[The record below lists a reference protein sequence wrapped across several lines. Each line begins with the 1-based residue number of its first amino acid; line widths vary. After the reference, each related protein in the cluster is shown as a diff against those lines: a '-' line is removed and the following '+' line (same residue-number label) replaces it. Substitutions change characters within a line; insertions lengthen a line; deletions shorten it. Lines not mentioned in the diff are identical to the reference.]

1 MKKDGVDN
9 TLQFILKETTP
20 ILELTNNSKIEES
33 DKKLFRGTIIDGQ
46 LKTRIINIRGKKL
59 PFKFI
64 QLKDKK
70 GYISPQVVNLYIGK
84 FANFVQED
92 IEEDIIEEESTNNKE
107 NKTNKKQKKKKN
119 FIINYGLPIIG
130 CVAGYLIAKKT
141 DADNK
146 KMIGFILFFGLLG
159 ILPRYMYKN

>member
-1 MKKDGVDN
+1 MKKDGINN

-20 ILELTNNSKIEES
+20 ILELGAKSNIEES
-33 DKKLFRGTIIDGQ
+33 DKKLLRGTIIEGQ
-46 LKTRIINIRGKKL
+46 LKTRIVNIKGERI

-84 FANFVQED
+84 FANFVDDQEQ
-92 IEEDIIEEESTNNKE
+92 EEITEETKPYQ
-107 NKTNKKQKKKKN
+107 KPKKAKN
-119 FIINYGLPIIG
+119 FVINYGLPVIG
-130 CVAGYLIAKKT
+130 ASIGYFVAKRT
-141 DADNK
+141 EADEK

-159 ILPRYMYKN
+159 FLPIYLYKK

>member
-1 MKKDGVDN
+1 MKNDGINN

-20 ILELTNNSKIEES
+20 ILELGAKSTIEES
-33 DKKLFRGTIIDGQ
+33 DKKLLRGTIIEGQ
-46 LKTRIINIRGKKL
+46 LKTRIVNIKGERI

-84 FANFVQED
+84 FANFVDDQEQ
-92 IEEDIIEEESTNNKE
+92 EEITEETKPYQKPKKATN
-107 NKTNKKQKKKKN
+107 
-119 FIINYGLPIIG
+119 FVINYGLPVIG
-130 CVAGYLIAKKT
+130 ATIGYFVAKKT
-141 DADNK
+141 EADEK

-159 ILPRYMYKN
+159 FLPRYLYKK

>member
-1 MKKDGVDN
+1 MKNEGVNN
-9 TLQFILKETTP
+9 TLQFILKETSP
-20 ILELTNNSKIEES
+20 IYELTNKSIIEES

-46 LKTRIINIRGKKL
+46 LKTRIINIRGKKI

-92 IEEDIIEEESTNNKE
+92 IEEDIFGHDIATFTCP
-107 NKTNKKQKKKKN
+107 KTGKVTKSLV
-119 FIINYGLPIIG
+119 F
-130 CVAGYLIAKKT
+130 
-141 DADNK
+141 
-146 KMIGFILFFGLLG
+146 
-159 ILPRYMYKN
+159 RS

>member
-1 MKKDGVDN
+1 MKKDGINN

-20 ILELTNNSKIEES
+20 ILELGAKSNIEES
-33 DKKLFRGTIIDGQ
+33 DKKLLRGTIIEGQ
-46 LKTRIINIRGKKL
+46 LKTRIVNIKGERI

-84 FANFVQED
+84 FANFVDDQEQ
-92 IEEDIIEEESTNNKE
+92 EEITEETKPYQ
-107 NKTNKKQKKKKN
+107 KPKKAKN
-119 FIINYGLPIIG
+119 FVINYGLPVIG
-130 CVAGYLIAKKT
+130 ASIGYFVAKRT
-141 DADNK
+141 EADEK

-159 ILPRYMYKN
+159 FLPRYLYKK

>member
-1 MKKDGVDN
+1 MKKDGINN

-20 ILELTNNSKIEES
+20 ILELGAKSNIEES
-33 DKKLFRGTIIDGQ
+33 DKKLLRGTIIEGQ
-46 LKTRIINIRGKKL
+46 LKTRIVNIKGERI

-84 FANFVQED
+84 FANFVDDQEQ
-92 IEEDIIEEESTNNKE
+92 EEITEETKPYQ
-107 NKTNKKQKKKKN
+107 KPKKAKN
-119 FIINYGLPIIG
+119 FVINYGLPVIG
-130 CVAGYLIAKKT
+130 ATIGYFVAKRT
-141 DADNK
+141 QADEK

-159 ILPRYMYKN
+159 FLPRYLYNK

>member
-1 MKKDGVDN
+1 MKNDGINN

-20 ILELTNNSKIEES
+20 ILELGAKSSIEES
-33 DKKLFRGTIIDGQ
+33 DKKLLRGTIIEGQ
-46 LKTRIINIRGKKL
+46 LKTRIVNIKGERI

-84 FANFVQED
+84 FANFVDDQEQ
-92 IEEDIIEEESTNNKE
+92 EEITEETKPYQ
-107 NKTNKKQKKKKN
+107 KPKKAKN
-119 FIINYGLPIIG
+119 LVINYGLPVIG
-130 CVAGYLIAKKT
+130 ATIGYFVAKRT
-141 DADNK
+141 EADEK

-159 ILPRYMYKN
+159 FLPRYLYKK

>member
-1 MKKDGVDN
+1 MNKDGINN

-20 ILELTNNSKIEES
+20 ILELGDKSTIEES
-33 DKKLFRGTIIDGQ
+33 DKKLLRGTIINGQ
-46 LKTRIINIRGKKL
+46 LKTRIVNIDGQRI

-84 FANFVQED
+84 FANFTEAD
-92 IEEDIIEEESTNNKE
+92 NEEEITQETEPYQKP
-107 NKTNKKQKKKKN
+107 KKSRN
-119 FIINYGLPIIG
+119 FVINYGLPVVGATIG
-130 CVAGYLIAKKT
+130 YFIAKKT
-141 DADNK
+141 DADEK

-159 ILPRYMYKN
+159 FLPRYLYKK

>member
-1 MKKDGVDN
+1 MKKDGINN

-20 ILELTNNSKIEES
+20 ILELGQKSSIEES
-33 DKKLFRGTIIDGQ
+33 DKKLLRGTIINGQ
-46 LKTRIINIRGKKL
+46 LKTRIVNIDGERI

-84 FANFVQED
+84 FANFVEA
-92 IEEDIIEEESTNNKE
+92 ENKE
-107 NKTNKKQKKKKN
+107 EVTQETEPYKKPKKTRN
-119 FIINYGLPIIG
+119 FVINYGLPVIG
-130 CVAGYLIAKKT
+130 GAIGYYVAKKT
-141 DADNK
+141 DADQK

-159 ILPRYMYKN
+159 FLPRYLYKK